1 MCATLPVLYVPLR
14 LSYMRRASDCLVR
27 GGRAT
32 VLYAAGEQVYTWWY
46 QMLDAID
53 FCHSKGIIH
62 RDLKVL

>member
-1 MCATLPVLYVPLR
+1 
-14 LSYMRRASDCLVR
+14 MRRASDCLVR